1 MIDAKKSEIYRLLT
15 EMHAELGDR
24 IDPILERRYNSIIN
38 NLDEVIRNEV
48 DQLARDTV
56 NSRYSTDTDIHM
68 NVTIMPTEQ
77 TWLP

>member
-15 EMHAELGDR
+15 QMRDELGDR

-38 NLDEVIRNEV
+38 NFDEVIRNEV

-56 NSRYSTDTDIHM
+56 SSRYATDTDIDM
-68 NVTIMPTEQ
+68 NVTIMPKE
-77 TWLP
+77 

>member
-15 EMHAELGDR
+15 EMHDELGDR

-38 NLDEVIRNEV
+38 NFDEVIRNEV

-56 NSRYSTDTDIHM
+56 NSPYSTDTDIDM
-68 NVTIMPTEQ
+68 NVTIMPKE
-77 TWLP
+77 

>member
-15 EMHAELGDR
+15 QMRDELGDR

-38 NLDEVIRNEV
+38 NFDEVIRNEV

-56 NSRYSTDTDIHM
+56 NSRYATDTDIDM
-68 NVTIMPTEQ
+68 NVTIMPKE
-77 TWLP
+77 

>member
-15 EMHAELGDR
+15 QMHDELGDR

-38 NLDEVIRNEV
+38 NFDEVIRNEV

-56 NSRYSTDTDIHM
+56 SSRYATDTDIDM
-68 NVTIMPTEQ
+68 NVTIMPKE
-77 TWLP
+77 

>member
-15 EMHAELGDR
+15 QMRDELGDR

-38 NLDEVIRNEV
+38 NFDEVIRNEV

-56 NSRYSTDTDIHM
+56 NSRYSTDTDIDM
-68 NVTIMPTEQ
+68 NVTIMPKE
-77 TWLP
+77 

>member
-15 EMHAELGDR
+15 EMHDELGDR

-38 NLDEVIRNEV
+38 NFDEVIRNEV

-56 NSRYSTDTDIHM
+56 NSRYSTDTDIDM
-68 NVTIMPTEQ
+68 NVTIMPKE
-77 TWLP
+77 

>member
-15 EMHAELGDR
+15 QMHDELGDR

-38 NLDEVIRNEV
+38 NFDEVIRNEV

-56 NSRYSTDTDIHM
+56 NNRYSTDTDIDM
-68 NVTIMPTEQ
+68 NVTIMPKE
-77 TWLP
+77 

>member
-15 EMHAELGDR
+15 EMHDELGDQ

-38 NLDEVIRNEV
+38 NFDEVIRNEV

-56 NSRYSTDTDIHM
+56 NSRYATDTDIDM
-68 NVTIMPTEQ
+68 NVTIMPKE
-77 TWLP
+77 

>member
-15 EMHAELGDR
+15 QMHDELGDR

-38 NLDEVIRNEV
+38 NFDEVIRNEV

-56 NSRYSTDTDIHM
+56 NSRYSTDTDIDM
-68 NVTIMPTEQ
+68 NVTIMPKE
-77 TWLP
+77 